1 MTETVV
7 AATPEAAEKSRWI
20 LDLIPAD
27 SALGRIFTIETVL
40 KLTRVGLS
48 VVLGLLLVGLVMTL
62 LKRFARKRLDSRSG
76 SLVIKLTQYLGFA
89 LIAINA
95 LEAAEVDLSALLGA
109 AGIAGVALGFA
120 AQTSVSNFISGFF
133 LMSEKTFTVGDVI
146 SVDTT
151 TGVVHSIDA
160 LSVKLRTFDNQLVRI
175 PNETLTKTNVTNVT
189 RFKTRR
195 LNIRLTIT
203 HATDLEK
210 ARMLLLE
217 AAEANESVL
226 RQPEPLFMIQ
236 GLGKDGVE
244 LLFGVWLANEDW
256 VTGNNAMYAGIHERF
271 KNAGIEFAHATM
283 TVYEKKSREPA
294 AAARGS

>member
-1 MTETVV
+1 MTETVA
-7 AATPEAAEKSRWI
+7 AATPEATEKSRWI

-27 SALGRIFTIETVL
+27 SALGKIFTIETVL

-62 LKRFARKRLDSRSG
+62 IKRFTKKRLDSRSG

-146 SVDTT
+146 TVDTT

-175 PNETLTKTNVTNVT
+175 PNETLIKTNVTNVT
-189 RFKTRR
+189 RFTTRR
-195 LNIRLTIT
+195 LNIKVTIT
-203 HATDLEK
+203 HATDIEK
-210 ARMLLLE
+210 ARALFLE
-217 AAEANESVL
+217 AAESNEYVL
-226 RQPEPLFMIQ
+226 RRPEPLFMI
-236 GLGKDGVE
+236 LGINKDGVE
-244 LLFGVWLANEDW
+244 LLFGVWLANDDW
-256 VTGNNAMYAGIHERF
+256 VTGNNSMYVGLQSRFKSAGI
-271 KNAGIEFAHATM
+271 GFAHASM
-283 TVYEKKSREPA
+283 TVYDGKVREPGA
-294 AAARGS
+294 GPRG

>member
-7 AATPEAAEKSRWI
+7 AATPDAAEKSRWI

-27 SALGRIFTIETVL
+27 SALGKIFTMETVL
-40 KLTRVGLS
+40 KITRVGLS
-48 VVLGLLLVGLVMTL
+48 VVIGLLLVGLVMTL
-62 LKRFARKRLDSRSG
+62 LKRFAKKRLDSRSG
-76 SLVIKLTQYLGFA
+76 SLIIKLTQYLGFS

-133 LMSEKTFTVGDVI
+133 LMSEKTFSMGDVI
-146 SVDTT
+146 TVDAT

-175 PNETLTKTNVTNVT
+175 PNETLIKTNVTNVT
-189 RFKTRR
+189 RFTTRR
-195 LNIRLTIT
+195 LNIKVTIT
-203 HATDLEK
+203 HATDIEK
-210 ARMLLLE
+210 ARSLLME
-217 AAEANESVL
+217 VAEANECVL
-226 RQPEPLFMIQ
+226 RQPEPLFMVL

-244 LLFGVWLANEDW
+244 LLFGVWLANDDW
-256 VTGNNAMYAGIHERF
+256 VTGNNTMYSGIQTRF
-271 KNAGIEFAHATM
+271 KAAGIEFAHATM
-283 TVYEKKSREPA
+283 TVYEKKSREPGA
-294 AAARGS
+294 VNRG